1 MIGEEMVFY
10 RAELRMFDLKMFFGD
25 VRKAFSQAG
34 LWKCFFQ
41 AGLCEYF
48 SQIGVPA
55 ISKAEGPSARI
66 HCLPVSVIVVNSSI
80 LPDLSEQD
88 GVFLSD
94 FAV

>member
-25 VRKAFSQAG
+25 VRWKAFSLAG

-41 AGLCEYF
+41 AGLRKCF
-48 SQIGVPA
+48 FQIGLA
-55 ISKAEGPSARI
+55 SSILEASARI
-66 HCLPVSVIVVNSSI
+66 HYLQVSVIVVNSSI

>member
-10 RAELRMFDLKMFFGD
+10 PAELRMFDLKMFFGD
-25 VRKAFSQAG
+25 VRKAFSQAR

-41 AGLCEYF
+41 AGLWEYF
-48 SQIGVPA
+48 SQIGLPA
-55 ISKAEGPSARI
+55 SSTEERSAQI
-66 HCLPVSVIVVNSSI
+66 HYLQVSVTVVNSSI
-80 LPDLSEQD
+80 LTDLSEQD

>member
-1 MIGEEMVFY
+1 MIEEEMVSCQ
-10 RAELRMFDLKMFFGD
+10 AELMMFDLKMFFGD

-34 LWKCFFQ
+34 LWKSVF
-41 AGLCEYF
+41 
-48 SQIGVPA
+48 QIGLA
-55 ISKAEGPSARI
+55 SSILEASARI
-66 HCLPVSVIVVNSSI
+66 HYLQVSVIVVNSSI